1 MVETNNFQPEDQK
14 STASL
19 ETLITSKIVN
29 QVENIR
35 AKTSGPAIRISRTL
49 VYGLTAIVIVLI
61 ALPFLFIG
69 VSRGLIEIF
78 DLWVFSERSRAV
90 WFVYLLSATLWSTIG
105 LLIWRRRPRGA
116 AIPKKGVS
124 DMKGNDV

>member
-19 ETLITSKIVN
+19 VTLITSKIVN
-29 QVENIR
+29 QVEYIR

-105 LLIWRRRPRGA
+105 LLIWRRRPKGA
-116 AIPKKGVS
+116 ATPKEGVS
-124 DMKGNDV
+124 DMKGNNV

>member
-1 MVETNNFQPEDQK
+1 MVETENFQPEDQK
-14 STASL
+14 SNPSV
-19 ETLITSKIVN
+19 ETLITSKVVS

-35 AKTSGPAIRISRTL
+35 VKTSGPAIRISRTV
-49 VYGLTAIVIVLI
+49 VYGLTGTIIILI

-69 VSRGLIEIF
+69 VSRGLIEVF

-105 LLIWRRRPRGA
+105 LLIWRRRPKGA
-116 AIPKKGVS
+116 ATPKEGVS
-124 DMKGNDV
+124 HMEGNDV

>member
-1 MVETNNFQPEDQK
+1 MVETNNFQTEDQK

-19 ETLITSKIVN
+19 ETLITSKIVT

-49 VYGLTAIVIVLI
+49 VYGLTATIIILI

-69 VSRGLIEIF
+69 MSRGLIEIF

-90 WFVYLLSATLWSTIG
+90 WFVYLLNATLWSTIG
-105 LLIWRRRPRGA
+105 LLIWRRRPKGA
-116 AIPKKGVS
+116 ATPKEGVS
-124 DMKGNDV
+124 HMEGNDV

>member
-1 MVETNNFQPEDQK
+1 MVETENFQPEGQK
-14 STASL
+14 SNPSV
-19 ETLITSKIVN
+19 ETLITSKVVS

-35 AKTSGPAIRISRTL
+35 VKTSGPAIRISRTV
-49 VYGLTAIVIVLI
+49 VYGLTGTFIILI

-69 VSRGLIEIF
+69 VSRGLIELF

-105 LLIWRRRPRGA
+105 LLIWRRRPKGA
-116 AIPKKGVS
+116 ATPKEGVS
-124 DMKGNDV
+124 HMEGNDV

>member
-1 MVETNNFQPEDQK
+1 MVETNNFQSEDQK
-14 STASL
+14 SNTSA
-19 ETLITSKIVN
+19 ETLLTSKIVD
-29 QVENIR
+29 QIENVR

-49 VYGLTAIVIVLI
+49 VYGLTAIVIILI

-78 DLWVFSERSRAV
+78 DTWVFSERSRAV

-105 LLIWRRRPRGA
+105 LLIWRRRPKGA
-116 AIPKKGVS
+116 ATPKKGVS
-124 DMKGNDV
+124 HMEGNDV

>member
-105 LLIWRRRPRGA
+105 FLIWRRRPKGA
-116 AIPKKGVS
+116 ATPKEGVS
-124 DMKGNDV
+124 HMEGNDV

>member
-1 MVETNNFQPEDQK
+1 MVETENFQPEDQK
-14 STASL
+14 SNPSV
-19 ETLITSKIVN
+19 ETLITSKVVS

-35 AKTSGPAIRISRTL
+35 VKTSGPAIRISRTV
-49 VYGLTAIVIVLI
+49 VYGLTGTIIILI

-69 VSRGLIEIF
+69 VSRGLIELF

-105 LLIWRRRPRGA
+105 LLIWRRRPKGA
-116 AIPKKGVS
+116 ATPKEGVS
-124 DMKGNDV
+124 HMEGNDV

>member
-1 MVETNNFQPEDQK
+1 MVETENFQPEGQK
-14 STASL
+14 SNPSV
-19 ETLITSKIVN
+19 ETLITSKVVS

-35 AKTSGPAIRISRTL
+35 VKTSGPAIRISRTV
-49 VYGLTAIVIVLI
+49 VYGLTGTIIILI

-69 VSRGLIEIF
+69 VSRGLIELF

-105 LLIWRRRPRGA
+105 LLIWRRRPKGA
-116 AIPKKGVS
+116 ATPKEGVS
-124 DMKGNDV
+124 HMEGNDV

>member
-1 MVETNNFQPEDQK
+1 MVETNNFQSEDQK
-14 STASL
+14 STSSL

-29 QVENIR
+29 QIENVR

-49 VYGLTAIVIVLI
+49 VYGLTAIVIILI

-105 LLIWRRRPRGA
+105 LLIWTRRPKGA
-116 AIPKKGVS
+116 ATPKEGVS
-124 DMKGNDV
+124 DMKGNNV

>member
-1 MVETNNFQPEDQK
+1 MVETENFQPEGQK
-14 STASL
+14 SNPSV
-19 ETLITSKIVN
+19 ETLITSKVVS

-35 AKTSGPAIRISRTL
+35 VKTSGPAIRISRTV
-49 VYGLTAIVIVLI
+49 VYGLTGTFIILI

-69 VSRGLIEIF
+69 VSRGLIEVF

-105 LLIWRRRPRGA
+105 LLIWRRRPKGA
-116 AIPKKGVS
+116 ATPKEGVS
-124 DMKGNDV
+124 HMEGNDV

>member
-1 MVETNNFQPEDQK
+1 M
-14 STASL
+14 
-19 ETLITSKIVN
+19 
-29 QVENIR
+29 
-35 AKTSGPAIRISRTL
+35 KTSGPAIRISRTL
-49 VYGLTAIVIVLI
+49 VYGLTATIIFLI

-105 LLIWRRRPRGA
+105 FLIWRRRPKGA
-116 AIPKKGVS
+116 ATPKEGVS
-124 DMKGNDV
+124 HMEGNAV

>member
-1 MVETNNFQPEDQK
+1 MVETNNFQSEDQK
-14 STASL
+14 STSSL

-29 QVENIR
+29 QIENVR

-49 VYGLTAIVIVLI
+49 VYGLTAIVIILI

-116 AIPKKGVS
+116 ATPKESVLH
-124 DMKGNDV
+124 MEGNDV

>member
-105 LLIWRRRPRGA
+105 LLIWRKRPKGA
-116 AIPKKGVS
+116 ATPKESVS
-124 DMKGNDV
+124 HMEGNDV

>member
-49 VYGLTAIVIVLI
+49 VYGLTAIIIILI

-90 WFVYLLSATLWSTIG
+90 WFIYLLSATLWSTIG
-105 LLIWRRRPRGA
+105 FLIWRRRPKGA
-116 AIPKKGVS
+116 ATPKESVS
-124 DMKGNDV
+124 HMEGKDV

>member
-1 MVETNNFQPEDQK
+1 MVESNNFQPEDQK
-14 STASL
+14 STTSL
-19 ETLITSKIVN
+19 ETLITSKIVD

-49 VYGLTAIVIVLI
+49 VYGLTAIVIILI

-105 LLIWRRRPRGA
+105 LLIWRRRPKGA
-116 AIPKKGVS
+116 ATPKESVS
-124 DMKGNDV
+124 HMEGNDV

>member
-49 VYGLTAIVIVLI
+49 VYGLTAIVILLI

-105 LLIWRRRPRGA
+105 LLIWRKRPKGA
-116 AIPKKGVS
+116 ATPKESVS
-124 DMKGNDV
+124 HMEGNDV

>member
-1 MVETNNFQPEDQK
+1 MVESNNFQPEDQK
-14 STASL
+14 SNTSL
-19 ETLITSKIVN
+19 ETLITSKIVD

-49 VYGLTAIVIVLI
+49 VYGLTAIVIILI

-105 LLIWRRRPRGA
+105 LLIWRRRPKGA
-116 AIPKKGVS
+116 ATPKESVS
-124 DMKGNDV
+124 HMEGNDV

>member
-1 MVETNNFQPEDQK
+1 MVESNNFQPEDQK
-14 STASL
+14 STTSL
-19 ETLITSKIVN
+19 ETLITSKIVD

-49 VYGLTAIVIVLI
+49 VYGLTAIVIILI

-105 LLIWRRRPRGA
+105 LLIWRRRPKGA
-116 AIPKKGVS
+116 ATPKEGVS
-124 DMKGNDV
+124 HMEGNDV

>member
-69 VSRGLIEIF
+69 ASRGLIEIF

-105 LLIWRRRPRGA
+105 LLIWRKRPKGA
-116 AIPKKGVS
+116 ATPKESVS
-124 DMKGNDV
+124 HMEGNDV

>member
-1 MVETNNFQPEDQK
+1 MVESNNFQPEGQK
-14 STASL
+14 STTSL
-19 ETLITSKIVN
+19 ETLITSKIVD

-49 VYGLTAIVIVLI
+49 VYGLTAIVIILI

-105 LLIWRRRPRGA
+105 LLIWRRRPKGA
-116 AIPKKGVS
+116 ATPKESVS
-124 DMKGNDV
+124 HMEGNDV

>member
-69 VSRGLIEIF
+69 ASRGLIEIF

-105 LLIWRRRPRGA
+105 FLIWRRRPKGA
-116 AIPKKGVS
+116 ATPKEGVS
-124 DMKGNDV
+124 HMEGNDV

>member
-1 MVETNNFQPEDQK
+1 MVESDNFQSSGQSSSE
-14 STASL
+14 SL

-29 QVENIR
+29 QVENVR
-35 AKTSGPAIRISRTL
+35 TKTSGPAIRVSRTL
-49 VYGLTAIVIVLI
+49 VYGLTAAIIFLI

-69 VSRGLIEIF
+69 INRGLIEIF
-78 DLWVFSERSRAV
+78 DLWVFSDRGRAV